1 LKRAGI
7 IILLIGLFT
16 TLLTSFTHIMRID
29 IGEIMKSDIAK
40 DIEYTV
46 NWHLYAGFGMIVIG
60 GVVLILGVN
69 KKDEK
74 EIKNVL
80 K

>member
-1 LKRAGI
+1 
-7 IILLIGLFT
+7 
-16 TLLTSFTHIMRID
+16 MRMD
-29 IGEIMKSDIAK
+29 IGEIMKPDIAK

-69 KKDEK
+69 KKMKKKSRTSLNEHAR
-74 EIKNVL
+74 
-80 K
+80 

>member
-1 LKRAGI
+1 
-7 IILLIGLFT
+7 
-16 TLLTSFTHIMRID
+16 MRID